1 MEIQAASGF
10 VLLIAAGI
18 ALFLANSP
26 WSEQFNALWHTHL
39 RVSLGDWAIDQSM
52 LHWLNDGL
60 MTIFFFV
67 VGLEIKREIVEGEL
81 REPRKAALPLMAAIG
96 GMIAPAV
103 IYLLMIGGE
112 ESGKT
117 GWGIPMATDI
127 AFVVGFLALLGNR
140 VPLGLKILLL
150 ALAIVDDIGAIL
162 VIAVFYSTGVSG
174 AAISLAVLGFALTLL
189 ARWLGIRNVG
199 IYVLISIGIWL
210 AIFHSGIHPTVAG
223 VLLGLLTPS
232 KPILPRIAFRNAL
245 AAVLGRMGEDDEGTT
260 HGRLSPARQIK
271 GVAIESVSP
280 LERLE
285 TALHPWVAFVIMPLF
300 ALGNAGV
307 KIDLGVVTHPIAWSV
322 AVGLVVGKPL
332 GIVLFSWVAVQ
343 IGLAK
348 LPTGVNWRAIAG
360 AGFLA
365 GIGFTMSLF
374 IASLALD
381 GDLLSAGKIG
391 TLLGSAISASIGLGL
406 LRLVL
411 PTGDRAQTDL
421 APAEK

>member
-18 ALFLANSP
+18 ALFLANST
-26 WSEQFNALWHTHL
+26 WSEQFNAIVHTHL
-39 RVSLGDWAIDQSM
+39 RVSLGEWTIDQSM

-60 MTIFFFV
+60 MTVFFFV
-67 VGLEIKREIVEGEL
+67 VGLEIKREIVDGEL
-81 REPRKAALPLMAAIG
+81 RDPRKAALPLMAAIG
-96 GMIAPAV
+96 GMIAPAL
-103 IYLLMIGGE
+103 IYLFLIGGDE
-112 ESGKT
+112 DGKP

-162 VIAVFYSTGVSG
+162 VIAVFYSTGISASALAI
-174 AAISLAVLGFALTLL
+174 AALGFALTLL
-189 ARWLGIRNVG
+189 CRWLGIRSIG

-210 AIFHSGIHPTVAG
+210 AMFHSGIHPTVAG

-232 KPILPRIAFRNAL
+232 KPILPRVDFREAL
-245 AAVLGRMGEDDEGTT
+245 SSVLDLLGEDEDESAG
-260 HGRLSPARQIK
+260 HGQPSPARQIK
-271 GVAIESVSP
+271 GAAIKSVSP

-285 TALHPWVAFVIMPLF
+285 TALHPWVAFLIMPLF

-307 KIDLGVVTHPIAWSV
+307 RIDLGAVTHPVAWSV
-322 AVGLVVGKPL
+322 AMGLVIGKPL
-332 GIVLFSWVAVQ
+332 GIVLFSWAAVR

-348 LPTGVNWRAIAG
+348 LPTGVNWKAIAG
-360 AGFLA
+360 AGCLG

-374 IASLALD
+374 IASLALE

-391 TLLGSAISASIGLGL
+391 TLLGSAISALIGVGL
-406 LRLVL
+406 LLLVL
-411 PTGDRAQTDL
+411 PKTDQSSSD
-421 APAEK
+421 